1 MVKLPTI
8 VVEPQETLELV
19 LMDGLIDIV
28 SRVTMT
34 ETSAVLKLTN

>member
-1 MVKLPTI
+1 MVKMPST
-8 VVEPQETLELV
+8 VVEPQEALELA

-28 SRVTMT
+28 SQVMQT

>member
-8 VVEPQETLELV
+8 VVEPQEALELV